1 MAPVDCVMS
10 TRMIAQVI
18 TPAYPSM
25 NSTYNVSESTL
36 RVRLRIIRLAVTAA
50 AALSPPQQQQQQPVY
65 PASAE
70 PAEHSLPP
78 PGTTPPMRGCR
89 EYPSVPYSRATPRPS
104 LR

>member
-1 MAPVDCVMS
+1 MS

-50 AALSPPQQQQQQPVY
+50 AALSPPQQQQQQPVILRVL
-65 PASAE
+65 
-70 PAEHSLPP
+70 SLPSA
-78 PGTTPPMRGCR
+78 
-89 EYPSVPYSRATPRPS
+89 PSHHQGLPR
-104 LR
+104 R